1 MQRTTRADSEQRW
14 IIQAHQKR
22 TKERNSS
29 DGKEAKQWE
38 FEKGKVDCG
47 KKITNYQGV
56 CVCVVVLLNGSAVV
70 VRVQHRQCCAVRAA
84 TLRVQFHTFT
94 VLLQITTVINGIST
108 RWTGHLSSEN
118 NVNTWTIA
126 HRTEKLKK
134 PFVWVQLCLCVVV
147 LWKTTARFTLS
158 SRAFQGH

>member
-1 MQRTTRADSEQRW
+1 MSNGELFRH
-14 IIQAHQKR
+14 IK
-22 TKERNSS
+22 KERK
-29 DGKEAKQWE
+29 KEIAAMEKRQSNENLKRAKLT
-38 FEKGKVDCG
+38 G

-84 TLRVQFHTFT
+84 TLCVQFHTFT

-118 NVNTWTIA
+118 NVNT
-126 HRTEKLKK
+126 
-134 PFVWVQLCLCVVV
+134 
-147 LWKTTARFTLS
+147 
-158 SRAFQGH
+158 